1 MNLFEAK
8 AIYDSKSGKFLE
20 EFYINGNPVDCDE
33 YYFYLEREKDVEDN
47 KLEENKCK
55 EQLKETV
62 DGNPYEYSDCEKCNE
77 VDNCLENGICCGE
90 CDCGDND
97 ERIECFDY
105 DELLE
110 IFTKRIQDTGG
121 CPECIKEILDEFADN
136 FIPDY
141 DEDEFECNDCQCTC
155 ECECENGEFSDE
167 QLEEIKIIEGFTDN
181 IMNIKCGAEL
191 RNELYRLYSMGKSIG
206 WNDHCC
212 FIQKLIDDEENK
224 ESKNDKTKNNITC
237 NLTVNNTKD
246 DMNKVAEQILNM
258 INNSTRWG

>member
-8 AIYDSKSGKFLE
+8 SIYDSKTGKFLE
-20 EFYINGNPVDCDE
+20 EFYINGNSVDWDE
-33 YYFYLEREKDVEDN
+33 YYFYLEREKDVEDK

-62 DGNPYEYSDCEKCNE
+62 DENPYEYSDCEKCNE

-97 ERIECFDY
+97 ERIEGFDY

-110 IFTKRIQDTGG
+110 MFTCRIMDAGKDFQLVR
-121 CPECIKEILDEFADN
+121 EILDEFADI

-141 DEDEFECNDCQCTC
+141 DEDEFDEECDCDNCKCT
-155 ECECENGEFSDE
+155 CECENGEFSDE
-167 QLEEIKIIEGFTDN
+167 QLAEIDLIEEFTDN

-191 RNELYRLYSMGKSIG
+191 RNELYRLYKTGKSIG

-212 FIQKLIDDEENK
+212 FIQKLIDETSE
-224 ESKNDKTKNNITC
+224 
-237 NLTVNNTKD
+237 
-246 DMNKVAEQILNM
+246 
-258 INNSTRWG
+258 